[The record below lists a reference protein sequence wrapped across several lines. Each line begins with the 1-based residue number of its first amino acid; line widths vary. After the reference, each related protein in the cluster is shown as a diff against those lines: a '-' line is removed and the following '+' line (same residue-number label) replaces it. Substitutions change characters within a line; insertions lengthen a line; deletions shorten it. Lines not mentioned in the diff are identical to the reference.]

1 MSRGKKT
8 NNIMAGLFLI
18 GSLVA
23 AIVVSAVISGI
34 DFESRAEYTVRF
46 SLADGA
52 AGLRPGSPVTM
63 GGQRIGN
70 VSKVELYREPTSRR
84 PGAVEVGISIL
95 ADIPIF
101 DDAVVV
107 MERPLF
113 GANSVVDFVGAGGG
127 PGSTQLGEGD
137 VLRGTLAPPPFLSQA
152 GFGAEQR
159 NALRDILDGLN
170 ETVQRTNDLL
180 DRVSPEVDP
189 AVAEVRE
196 TITAARDTATALR
209 DRMERWGGTTD
220 RVLGRIEDT
229 SDRLPGLTDRA
240 DGLIDTAKL
249 AVDESRETIERV
261 RDAVDENRPRVDRI
275 FEHAESIVRGVDE
288 DGVPAFLALVEK
300 GSEELGRAGD
310 AIARVDGALA
320 EELPGL
326 RRAMANA
333 RLASEQLRLTT
344 VEVRAQPWRLLI
356 RPSTKELERQLM
368 YDSARSYASAV
379 SDLRA
384 ASEAIEAALATGAG
398 DDAERMRRLGERLE
412 TAFETYESA
421 EHSLLE
427 QFISER

>member
-8 NNIMAGLFLI
+8 NNIMAGLFLF

-23 AIVVSAVISGI
+23 AVVVSAIISGI
-34 DFESRAEYTVRF
+34 DFESRSDYTVRF

-52 AGLRPGSPVTM
+52 AGLRPGSPVTL
-63 GGQRIGN
+63 GGQRIGS
-70 VSKVELYREPTSRR
+70 VTSVDFYREPTSRR
-84 PGAVEVGISIL
+84 PGAVEIGIRIL
-95 ADIPIF
+95 DDIPLF
-101 DDAVVV
+101 DDSVVV

-113 GANSVVDFVGAGGG
+113 GANSVVDFVSAGGG
-127 PGSTQLGEGD
+127 PGSERLDEGGII
-137 VLRGTLAPPPFLSQA
+137 RGTLAPPAFLAQA

-159 NALRDILDGLN
+159 NALRDILDGLT
-170 ETVQRTNDLL
+170 ETVQRTNELL
-180 DRVSPEVDP
+180 DRVAPEVDP

-209 DRMERWGGTTD
+209 DRMERWGGTTE
-220 RVLGRIEDT
+220 RVLARVEET
-229 SDRLPGLTDRA
+229 SDRLPGLVDRTD
-240 DGLIDTAKL
+240 DLIDTTKL

-261 RDAVDENRPRVDRI
+261 RDTVDENRPRVDRI
-275 FEHAESIVRGVDE
+275 FEHAESIMRGVDE
-288 DGVPAFLALVEK
+288 EGVPAFLALVEK
-300 GSEELGRAGD
+300 GTEELGRAGD
-310 AIARVDGALA
+310 TIARVDGALA

-356 RPSTKELERQLM
+356 RPTTKELERQLM

-384 ASEAIEAALATGAG
+384 ASESLEAALAAGAG
-398 DDAERMRRLGERLE
+398 DDTERMRRLGERLE
-412 TAFETYESA
+412 SAFESYEQA
-421 EHSLLE
+421 ERDLLD
-427 QFISER
+427 QFVKGR